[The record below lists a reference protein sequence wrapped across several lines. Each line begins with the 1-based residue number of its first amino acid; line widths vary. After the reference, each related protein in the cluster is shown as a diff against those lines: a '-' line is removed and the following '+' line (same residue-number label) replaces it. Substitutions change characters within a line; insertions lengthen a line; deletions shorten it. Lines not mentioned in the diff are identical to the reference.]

1 MRKLILDTE
10 TTGLDFEQDRIIEVA
25 CIELEDDTA
34 TGQKFHSYYSPGDII
49 ISEHAEQI
57 HGLSNAFLRKY
68 DKFEDQ
74 INEFLNFVG
83 DSPLIIHN
91 AQFDLSMINNALK
104 RLGKSQIS
112 KDQTI
117 CTLEMAK
124 KKFPGSKNNL
134 NALCRRFDISL
145 ESRVKHGALTDC
157 ELLLDVYIELLG
169 GKQEKLSLAV
179 RTNKNNSS
187 ENFQISNYE
196 KNLVQIS
203 REEETLHQS
212 MLAKISNPIWSKQE
226 HNT

>member
-10 TTGLDFEQDRIIEVA
+10 TTGLDFEQDRIIEIA
-25 CIELEDDTA
+25 CIELVHDAA
-34 TGQKFHSYYSPGDII
+34 TGEKFHNYYSPGDII

-57 HGLSNAFLRKY
+57 HGLSNSLLRKY
-68 DKFEDQ
+68 DKFEDK
-74 INEFLNFVG
+74 IDEFINFVG
-83 DSPLIIHN
+83 ESQLIMHN

-104 RLGKSQIS
+104 RQGKTEIS

-134 NALCRRFDISL
+134 NALCRRFNISL

-169 GKQEKLSLAV
+169 GKQKKLSLTVKA
-179 RTNKNNSS
+179 NAGNSS
-187 ENFQISNYE
+187 ENSQILNYE
-196 KNLVQIS
+196 KNLVKIS
-203 REEETLHQS
+203 NEEKILHQS
-212 MLAKISNPIWSKQE
+212 MLEKISNPIWSK
-226 HNT
+226 

>member
-10 TTGLDFEQDRIIEVA
+10 TTGLDFEQDRIIEIA
-25 CIELEDDTA
+25 CIELVHDAA
-34 TGQKFHSYYSPGDII
+34 TGEKFHNYYSPGDII

-57 HGLSNAFLRKY
+57 HGLSNSLLRKY
-68 DKFEDQ
+68 DKFEDK
-74 INEFLNFVG
+74 IDEFINFVG
-83 DSPLIIHN
+83 ESKLIMHN

-104 RLGKSQIS
+104 RQGKTQIS

-169 GKQEKLSLAV
+169 GKQEKLSLTVKA
-179 RTNKNNSS
+179 NAGNSS
-187 ENFQISNYE
+187 EISQTLNYE
-196 KNLVQIS
+196 KNLVKIS
-203 REEETLHQS
+203 NEEEILHQS
-212 MLAKISNPIWSKQE
+212 MLEKISNPIWSK
-226 HNT
+226 